1 MGVSDSIENT
11 RQFFKM
17 NKMQGNSP
25 NSTIGSDLPHALEL
39 RRAKLA
45 KELMELLNPSTDAE
59 LYENLR
65 LFEMRELSKVQ
76 PAYKLDPQEESKEAQ
91 IYPEPQES

>member
-1 MGVSDSIENT
+1 
-11 RQFFKM
+11 M

-59 LYENLR
+59 LYDNLR

-76 PAYKLDPQEESKEAQ
+76 PAKAHKLDPQEESKEAQ